1 MGETWEN
8 RSAVSPHPQGLRAG
22 CEHFSYRGLVVTHER
37 EGERNK
43 EGEHD
48 LDDLEVCVSERECVC
63 IFISACT

>member
-1 MGETWEN
+1 
-8 RSAVSPHPQGLRAG
+8 
-22 CEHFSYRGLVVTHER
+22 VTHER